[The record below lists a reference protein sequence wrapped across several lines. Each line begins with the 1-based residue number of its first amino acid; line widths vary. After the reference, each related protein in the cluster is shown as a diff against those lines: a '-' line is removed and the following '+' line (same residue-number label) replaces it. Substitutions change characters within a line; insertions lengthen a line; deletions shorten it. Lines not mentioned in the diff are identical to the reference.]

1 MGKHKGVIYI
11 AITLASIILIAG
23 AYQSHKWARNRRLER
38 LHDKQFHEQLYSDFL
53 SQLER
58 RGKID
63 NLAEYN
69 KEKEENTSRYEEL
82 KGKPQ
87 VVWGTITTPAGKD
100 LGARLRMTLR
110 KKPSKKPS
118 HSATNRTV
126 VDDQLHF
133 AFSVAEPREYEIL
146 LFETST
152 CPGVRLENVTVKEG
166 QQIPEMIINIEDA
179 TIEVTVRDAEGNIV
193 VGGQV
198 TVGKSSGGAN
208 NNLFTWRKGLTD
220 SEGTFVAE
228 NLTDGRYV
236 VVVRTQLR
244 NGSTSVPLP
253 LSTNEYKKVSITMT
267 HDNY

>member
-11 AITLASIILIAG
+11 AITLAGIILIAG
-23 AYQSHKWARNRRLER
+23 AYQSHKWTRNRRLER
-38 LHDKQFHEQLYSDFL
+38 LNDKRFHEHLYSDFL

-58 RGKID
+58 RDKMD

-87 VVWGTITTPAGKD
+87 VVWGTITTPASKD

-166 QQIPEMIINIEDA
+166 QPIPEIIINIEDA
-179 TIEVTVRDAEGNIV
+179 AIEVMVRDAEDNVV

-198 TVGKSSGGAN
+198 TVGKSSGGTN

-220 SEGTFVAE
+220 SKGKFLAE
-228 NLTDGRYV
+228 NLTDGKYV
-236 VVVRTQLR
+236 VSVHTQLK
-244 NGSTSVPLP
+244 NGSTVIPI
-253 LSTNEYKKVSITMT
+253 TRNEYKKVYITLT
-267 HDNY
+267 HNNY